1 MAILNKLKPATD
13 SVRDPQEI
21 KEFLNSKGISFE
33 QWQAD
38 RELRDDAD
46 QETILAAYHG
56 PLSTYMQTHG
66 YLQADVINV
75 HAGTPNIEEVRKKFL
90 SEHTHAEDEVRFF
103 VDGEGEFF
111 FHLEGQVFSVL
122 CQKGDFLSVPKG
134 YTHWFD
140 LAPGY
145 RVKAIRVFQSKEGW
159 VAQYTGSAIA
169 DDYVR

>member
-1 MAILNKLKPATD
+1 MAILKKLKPAGT
-13 SVRDPQEI
+13 SIQNPAQI
-21 KEFLNSKGISFE
+21 KEFLNSKGIIFE
-33 QWQAD
+33 QWKAD
-38 RELRDDAD
+38 RELRDEDD
-46 QETILAAYHG
+46 QETILAAYNA
-56 PLSTYMQTHG
+56 PLSKYMQAHG
-66 YLQADVINV
+66 YHQADVINV

-111 FHLEGQVFSVL
+111 FHVEGEVFSVL

-169 DDYVR
+169 DGFIS